1 MGGGPGAFSLRLG
14 AMRHLLQL
22 FIALLLAAPAFG
34 AVPVQPVSVTELDE
48 QDQYYVRGSFDTP
61 APPEAVFAVLSDY
74 DNLAGVL
81 SGLRSS
87 RVLDRDRGQLLVEQ
101 VLQGSFLFFRKSVR
115 LVLLIDQQAP
125 LRIEFQQAEKKPF
138 RHYQGSWLVEPTPEG
153 TRVDYTLTVS
163 RGDMAPVF
171 VERKLFRENAKLLM
185 VELKKEVAR
194 RAAEGVNAAGQA
206 GAARKEL

>member
-1 MGGGPGAFSLRLG
+1 MSSRTGGFSLGLV
-14 AMRHLLQL
+14 AMGLLSQL
-22 FIALLLAAPAFG
+22 FIALTLAASAFG
-34 AVPVQPVSVTELDE
+34 AAAGQPVSVTELDE
-48 QDQYYVRGSFDTP
+48 QDQYYVRGSFETP
-61 APPEAVFAVLSDY
+61 AQPEAVFAVLSDY

-101 VLQGSFLFFRKSVR
+101 VLQGSFLFFRKTVR

-138 RHYQGSWLVEPTPEG
+138 RHYQGSWLVEPMPGG

-171 VERKLFRENAKLLM
+171 VERKLFRENAKLLL

-194 RAAEGVNAAGQA
+194 RAAAGVNAAGNA
-206 GAARKEL
+206 SAVRKEL